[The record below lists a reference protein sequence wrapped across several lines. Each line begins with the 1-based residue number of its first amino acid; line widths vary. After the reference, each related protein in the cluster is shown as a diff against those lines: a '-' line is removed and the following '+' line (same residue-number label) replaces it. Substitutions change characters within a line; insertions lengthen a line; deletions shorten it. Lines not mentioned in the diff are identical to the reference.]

1 MQTLNQCLAGL
12 YLKRLVTLEAAIG
25 ASSDANELQQINA
38 SGGGAA
44 AGKAGPAARPP
55 GPRG

>member
-1 MQTLNQCLAGL
+1 
-12 YLKRLVTLEAAIG
+12 VTLEDAIG
-25 ASSDANELQQINA
+25 ASSDANELQQIIA

-44 AGKAGPAARPP
+44 AGKAGSTSRPA